1 MSCQRIRVMKLIK
14 ISSDLMNTLIKLLIV
29 ITLTGCNYDLGSKAE
44 RGTVII
50 LNKKEGL
57 TYRWN
62 TRYYKMYIYNG
73 TDSKWYNTDQSTY
86 NMYNIGDTINTLIF
100 TNE

>member
-1 MSCQRIRVMKLIK
+1 M
-14 ISSDLMNTLIKLLIV
+14 IV
-29 ITLTGCNYDLGSKAE
+29 ITLTGCSFSWGGKAK

-50 LNKKEGL
+50 LNKEQGV

-62 TRYYKMYIYNG
+62 TPYYSMYIYNG
-73 TDSKWYNTDQSTY
+73 ENSKWYNTDQSTY

>member
-1 MSCQRIRVMKLIK
+1 
-14 ISSDLMNTLIKLLIV
+14 MNTLIKLLIV
-29 ITLTGCNYDLGSKAE
+29 ITLTGCSCNWGGKAE

-50 LNKKEGL
+50 LNKKQGL

-62 TRYYKMYIYNG
+62 IRYYSMYIYNG
-73 TDSKWYNTDQSTY
+73 ENSKWYNTDQSTY